1 VTRSQFHQCLS
12 KLGIDLTPS
21 EISALEAKYLNK
33 IGFNYVNLLNRVQPL
48 EIDEAKYFQFK
59 QELEKLNYQKSPYE
73 VDPITDVRSIL
84 IKVKD
89 QVTKILIP
97 EALVMVIEQNIIL
110 KVFRNRISIYEWLRD
125 HDKLNSGRILRE
137 TFKRAFDL
145 CNIKLFPSEVDLI
158 TN

>member
-1 VTRSQFHQCLS
+1 LIFIILRLNRGHVTRSQFHQCLS

-33 IGFNYVNLLNRVQPL
+33 IGFNYVDLLNRVQPL

-73 VDPITDVRSIL
+73 VDPLTDVRSIL

-89 QVTKILIP
+89 QVSALQYYETKFMIRY
-97 EALVMVIEQNIIL
+97 
-110 KVFRNRISIYEWLRD
+110 KS
-125 HDKLNSGRILRE
+125 K
-137 TFKRAFDL
+137 
-145 CNIKLFPSEVDLI
+145 
-158 TN
+158 